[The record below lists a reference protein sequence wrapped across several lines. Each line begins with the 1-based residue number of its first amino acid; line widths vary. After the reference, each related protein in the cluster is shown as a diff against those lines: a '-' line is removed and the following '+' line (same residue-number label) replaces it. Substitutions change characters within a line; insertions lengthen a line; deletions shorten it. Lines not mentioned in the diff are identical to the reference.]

1 MTTYELL
8 QILGYAFNILGLL
21 VCIGGLTLAR
31 RPDRRL
37 LGRGLAALGFLIAAT
52 PVLVQLLGLVE
63 PVPVGAL
70 PTR

>member
-1 MTTYELL
+1 MTTYDLL
-8 QILGYAFNILGLL
+8 QMLGYVFNILGLL

-37 LGRGLAALGFLIAAT
+37 LGRSLAVLGFVIAAA

-63 PVPVGAL
+63 PVPVSAL
-70 PTR
+70 PPR

>member
-1 MTTYELL
+1 MTTYDLL
-8 QILGYAFNILGLL
+8 QMLGYVFNILGLL

-37 LGRGLAALGFLIAAT
+37 LGRSLAVLGFVIAAG

-63 PVPVGAL
+63 PVPVSAL
-70 PTR
+70 PPR

>member
-1 MTTYELL
+1 MTTYDLL
-8 QILGYAFNILGLL
+8 QMLGYVFNILGLL

-37 LGRGLAALGFLIAAT
+37 LGRSLAVLGFVIAAA

-63 PVPVGAL
+63 PVPVNAL
-70 PTR
+70 PPR

>member
-1 MTTYELL
+1 MIPYALL
-8 QILGYAFNILGLL
+8 QMSGYVFNILGLL

-31 RPDRRL
+31 RPERRL
-37 LGRGLAALGFLIAAT
+37 LGGSLAVLGFVIAAS

-70 PTR
+70 PR

>member
-1 MTTYELL
+1 MTTYDLL
-8 QILGYAFNILGLL
+8 QMLGYVFNILGLL

-37 LGRGLAALGFLIAAT
+37 LGRSLAVLGFVIAAA

-70 PTR
+70 PPR

>member
-1 MTTYELL
+1 MTTYDLL
-8 QILGYAFNILGLL
+8 QMLGYVFNIIGLL

-37 LGRGLAALGFLIAAT
+37 LGRSLAVLGFVIAAA

-70 PTR
+70 PPR

>member
-1 MTTYELL
+1 MTTYDLL
-8 QILGYAFNILGLL
+8 QMLGYVFNIIGLL

-37 LGRGLAALGFLIAAT
+37 LGRSLAVLGFVIAAA

-63 PVPVGAL
+63 PVPVSAL
-70 PTR
+70 PPR

>member
-1 MTTYELL
+1 MTIYDLL
-8 QILGYAFNILGLL
+8 QMLGYVFNILGLL

-37 LGRGLAALGFLIAAT
+37 LGRSLAVLGFVIAAA

-63 PVPVGAL
+63 PVPVSAL
-70 PTR
+70 PPR